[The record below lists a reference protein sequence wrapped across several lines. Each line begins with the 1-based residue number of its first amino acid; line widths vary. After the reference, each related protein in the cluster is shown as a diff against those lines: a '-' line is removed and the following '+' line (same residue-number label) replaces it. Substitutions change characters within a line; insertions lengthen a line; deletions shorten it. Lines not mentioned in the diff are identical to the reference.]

1 MIASD
6 IFAALWKRKN
16 LIALFVA
23 VALLACHAYL
33 LVGQSYTAAVYI
45 KYLEES
51 AADGI
56 TTNGSVLDPYE
67 ISEPFIVG
75 KALAQ
80 MGMTNA
86 NVNAV
91 AQRIR
96 VTPVNSNAEQL
107 KYASWLDQF
116 SNYEKTEEEKATPV
130 YYRIEFKSPE
140 GIQFSRAFLTALIQQ
155 YRSFYTERYAGY
167 CEVAVIPGSTVF
179 DADYFYAVDLLQTQI
194 ENTRAYL
201 TGILESDFDY
211 RSSVTGY
218 SLQDLID
225 AYDLLIETEIAPV
238 TQYILDNGISKDV
251 LTLAAELRQQADSA
265 QRSSDENATKAA
277 TQVEMMLLYAEK
289 NHEYVS
295 SVITPDDYDNQ
306 VFGEVERDKDYQRI
320 FSTYDQMMLDYVDY
334 ASQSEDLLID
344 KAYINANLEKFSD
357 GTSAVSAP
365 TDEIKSIYDQYA
377 YLMDMTTKTLD
388 GYNTFKSGRV
398 VMQVSGIRITEAL
411 PDMLYYMLSGIL
423 ALCLSCGLIV
433 VDEVKESVL
442 SHGKE

>member
-1 MIASD
+1 MIAAD
-6 IFAALWKRKN
+6 IFAALWKRKSM
-16 LIALFVA
+16 IALFVA
-23 VALLACHAYL
+23 IALLACHAYL

-45 KYLEES
+45 KYLEEG
-51 AADGI
+51 ATDGL

-75 KALAQ
+75 KALTQ
-80 MGMTNA
+80 MGVTNK

-96 VTPVNSNAEQL
+96 VIPVNSNAEQL

-130 YYRIEFKSPE
+130 YYRIEFKSAE

-167 CEVAVIPGSTVF
+167 CEVAVIPESTVSN
-179 DADYFYAVDLLQTQI
+179 ADYFYAVDLLQTQI

-201 TGILESDFDY
+201 SGIVESDFDY
-211 RSSVTGY
+211 RSAVTGY

-225 AYDLLIETEIAPV
+225 AYDLLIETDIAPV

-251 LTLAAELRQQADSA
+251 LTLAAELQQSADTA

-277 TQVEMMLLYAEK
+277 TQVEMMLLYAQK

-295 SVITPDDYDNQ
+295 TVITPDDYDNQ
-306 VFGEVERDKDYQRI
+306 VYGDVERDKSYVRI

-334 ASQSEDLLID
+334 AAKSEDLLID
-344 KAYINANLEKFSD
+344 KSYINANLEKFSAGSSSD
-357 GTSAVSAP
+357 SAP
-365 TDEIKSIYDQYA
+365 TNEIADIYDQYA
-377 YLMDMTTKTLD
+377 YLMDMTAKTLD
-388 GYNTFKSGRV
+388 GYNTYKAGRV

-411 PDMLYYMLSGIL
+411 PDMLYYMMSGIL
-423 ALCLSCGLIV
+423 AVCLSCGLIV
-433 VDEVKESVL
+433 VDEVKKSVL
-442 SHGKE
+442 SYEEE

>member
-1 MIASD
+1 MIATD
-6 IFAALWKRKN
+6 ILAALWKRKSM
-16 LIALFVA
+16 IALFVA
-23 VALLACHAYL
+23 IALLACHAYL
-33 LVGQSYTAAVYI
+33 LAGQSYTAAVYI
-45 KYLEES
+45 KYLEDS

-80 MGMTNA
+80 MGMTTK

-116 SNYEKTEEEKATPV
+116 SNYEKTEEAKATPV
-130 YYRIEFKSPE
+130 YYRIEFKSAE

-167 CEVAVIPGSTVF
+167 CEVAVIPKSTVSN
-179 DADYFYAVDLLQTQI
+179 ADYFYAVDLLQTQI

-201 TGILESDFDY
+201 SGIVESDFDY
-211 RSSVTGY
+211 RSAVTGY

-225 AYDLLIETEIAPV
+225 AYDLLIETDIAPV
-238 TQYILDNGISKDV
+238 TQYILDNGISRDV
-251 LTLAAELRQQADSA
+251 LTLAAELRQSADTA
-265 QRSSDENATKAA
+265 QRNSDENATKAA
-277 TQVEMMLLYAEK
+277 TQIEMMLLYAEK

-306 VFGEVERDKDYQRI
+306 IFGEVERDKDYVRI

-334 ASQSEDLLID
+334 ATLREDLLID
-344 KAYINANLEKFSD
+344 KAYINANLENFSSGSSSD
-357 GTSAVSAP
+357 SAP
-365 TDEIKSIYDQYA
+365 IDEIADIYDQYA
-377 YLMDMTTKTLD
+377 YLMDVTAKTLD
-388 GYNTFKSGRV
+388 GYNAFKAGRV
-398 VMQVSGIRITEAL
+398 VMQVSGIRITEEL
-411 PDMLYYMLSGIL
+411 PDMLYYMMSGIL
-423 ALCLSCGLIV
+423 AVCLSCGLIV
-433 VDEVKESVL
+433 VDEVKKSVL
-442 SHGKE
+442 SHGEE